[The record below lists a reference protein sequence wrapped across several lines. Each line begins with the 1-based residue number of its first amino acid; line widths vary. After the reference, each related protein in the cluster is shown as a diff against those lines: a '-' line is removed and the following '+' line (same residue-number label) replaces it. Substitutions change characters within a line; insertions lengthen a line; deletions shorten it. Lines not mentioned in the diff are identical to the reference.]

1 MRRRSRGICEG
12 DAPIAAATETV
23 TVTAAGD
30 GRGARSASVAETRSA
45 CSRCAVC
52 TETAPF
58 RRRTVGPASA
68 VSPPR
73 GHSRGVRPSGLRG
86 DLRGQLQRTS
96 TFLTTTMRGT
106 ADSAWSARER
116 VRAGHV
122 RNHGVTDEGVPY
134 RLTPPCAHRVPPSGR
149 RCHDE
154 APLLSRGPPRRRPTF
169 IPPIRSLSRPPR
181 PISWERDSCL
191 DGDVIQP
198 PRGRPGRGTSA
209 DRRAR
214 GSHDALAAKAGPAS
228 VPGVW
233 RSWCDDDAA
242 RAWPDM
248 SRHSPSDSAGTPGRS

>member
-1 MRRRSRGICEG
+1 M
-12 DAPIAAATETV
+12 
-23 TVTAAGD
+23 TAAGD

-96 TFLTTTMRGT
+96 TFLTNTMRGT

-198 PRGRPGRGTSA
+198 PRSRPGRGTSA
-209 DRRAR
+209 DRRAK
-214 GSHDALAAKAGPAS
+214 GSHDALAAKAVPAS
-228 VPGVW
+228 APGCGGHGAMTM
-233 RSWCDDDAA
+233 RQ
-242 RAWPDM
+242 
-248 SRHSPSDSAGTPGRS
+248 GPGRT